1 MNPLAGVG
9 IGLAFLASFPLLVV
23 ASLAPPQ
30 EQVCVPSFT
39 TAGAT
44 VAVAANT
51 TASNLGE
58 TQLQHAATIIEV
70 GRSRGVPDQGIVV
83 ALATALQE
91 SRLTVYANDGAGG
104 DLAPDQSGISRS
116 LELPHEAI
124 GTDHGS
130 LGIFQQQWP
139 WWGSME
145 ELMGPA
151 TSAELFYSALLRVPG
166 WESMP
171 VTVAAQAVQRSAYP
185 SAYADD
191 EPLARQL
198 LAEVGEGIVG
208 SAVDCTTVSGGYVV
222 HHPVP
227 PDSGYVDQRNFGNT
241 GGSWASTHTGTDFSV
256 ACGTP
261 VLAATSGTV
270 IIRSD
275 QSWAGPWLVQV
286 STGPGQLTTWYA
298 HMQKINVTDGA
309 YVKAGQRLGEVG
321 ELGNATGCHL
331 HFEVH
336 PRGGS
341 IYEDPIDPSVWLAN
355 NVGRT
360 RYGGVPTGFSRVA
373 SFNVLGHSHTEPAG
387 KHPQM
392 DAGPVRIRRALEL
405 FDRHGVDVV
414 GLQEFQGP
422 QAREFNAIT
431 GDAWGIWHSPS
442 DTANAVAWRADVWR
456 SVDRRLVAIPY
467 FEGNI
472 RQMPVVRLRH
482 RETGLEF
489 WVVSVHNPADTKDFP
504 HNAAHRR
511 EAIRREA
518 QLARSL
524 WASTGVPVILTGDL
538 NERASAFCSLTSSTG
553 LVAAAGG
560 SHIGGRCR
568 PPSFGGI
575 DWIFGGPGLS
585 WSRWTVDRSLLVRR
599 TSDHPLVL
607 ADLDLTSAE

>member
-9 IGLAFLASFPLLVV
+9 IGLAFMGSFPLLVV

-44 VAVAANT
+44 MVVVADA
-51 TASNLGE
+51 TASGLDE
-58 TQLQHAATIIEV
+58 RQLQHAATIVEA
-70 GRSRGVPDQGIVV
+70 GRSRGIPDRGIIV
-83 ALATALQE
+83 ALAAALQE

-145 ELMGPA
+145 ELMRPA
-151 TSAELFYSALLRVPG
+151 TSAELFYAALLRVPG

-198 LAEVGEGIVG
+198 LTEVGAGIVAT
-208 SAVDCTTVSGGYVV
+208 AVDCTTMAGGYVV
-222 HHPVP
+222 RYPLP
-227 PDSGYVDQRNFGNT
+227 PDSGYVDQRNFGNS
-241 GGSWASTHTGTDFSV
+241 GASWTDTHTGTDFSV

-286 STGPGQLTTWYA
+286 STGEGRLTTWYA
-298 HMQKINVTDGA
+298 HMQRINVADGA
-309 YVKAGQRLGEVG
+309 YVRAGDQLGEVG

-341 IYEDPIDPSVWLAN
+341 IYEDPIDPSVWLSN

-360 RYGGVPTGFSRVA
+360 
-373 SFNVLGHSHTEPAG
+373 
-387 KHPQM
+387 Q
-392 DAGPVRIRRALEL
+392 VR
-405 FDRHGVDVV
+405 
-414 GLQEFQGP
+414 
-422 QAREFNAIT
+422 
-431 GDAWGIWHSPS
+431 
-442 DTANAVAWRADVWR
+442 WRADRV
-456 SVDRRLVAIPY
+456 L
-467 FEGNI
+467 
-472 RQMPVVRLRH
+472 
-482 RETGLEF
+482 
-489 WVVSVHNPADTKDFP
+489 
-504 HNAAHRR
+504 
-511 EAIRREA
+511 
-518 QLARSL
+518 
-524 WASTGVPVILTGDL
+524 
-538 NERASAFCSLTSSTG
+538 
-553 LVAAAGG
+553 AGG
-560 SHIGGRCR
+560 ILQRAGTQSHGAWR
-568 PPSFGGI
+568 
-575 DWIFGGPGLS
+575 
-585 WSRWTVDRSLLVRR
+585 
-599 TSDHPLVL
+599 
-607 ADLDLTSAE
+607 